1 MLNSSDLDKFILE
14 RTKKIAEARKE
25 INYKQQCLKLEYSP
39 RGADEKENKNVSNRT
54 SFQVLNQKKKEASR
68 NEKQISPL
76 QSNRQMPLL
85 PPVDILHE
93 SNASSVIETRRRHR
107 NPHGEV
113 ALVNCREL
121 EKQRLAS
128 VMASTTGSAVLG
140 GNSTQKSPQR
150 TRLVVAKP
158 LHVASSRQLEID
170 RLAKLFE
177 SSQESCLRNS
187 RIVADEYPKTTEQ
200 SPTACHTVCP
210 ALTTFSGD
218 DQLSRRE
225 NDLAEISVND
235 ADLSNNNDT
244 NEWIPSNL
252 NTSEQGSNQS
262 TTQQGNDCVDCLENE
277 NCLRKPTLSVS
288 VPGSLLIGV
297 GEYEA
302 KRNQLLKERRM
313 EFCDYMKQAHLKVR
327 NPRGEPQ
334 ISYCSHDVVRLKD
347 IATQTDDE
355 PPNPYLLEPD
365 DYRVMGGGLSLPTSP
380 EYSHRSRSPMRS
392 PRGRGNLDLHKSA
405 YCFPGI
411 SPSTPVFD
419 KPADEVGKPTSE
431 MYIRQYQYREELKK
445 QIEERQKL
453 EAERKERE
461 RLEEEAIE
469 RRVREQQE
477 KLRRQYEIE
486 EQERLDY
493 IMRRHIQD
501 DVLRQ
506 RLADIQLHDTR
517 EKPAGGKEKRM
528 RPVKVTHCSNQEPQ
542 PSQEDSNQVPA
553 AEPGDPVSQLIES
566 AEAMLKAPL
575 LAENDA
581 RLANNDARLA
591 NNDARVVD
599 NDARVT
605 HTACSVP
612 LPPPLP
618 PSPRLETHSV
628 AGRRQAD
635 EMLHE
640 PLLSPGDASPC
651 RRQPVL
657 KAVSPCVGVKPR
669 SNNDQI
675 VDNKWQ
681 VPLVEES
688 HIQPRAALGNYADQ
702 LHSSPDNVLTQLSS
716 FRRQLQMEHFKLIE
730 RMQQQSKRRSP

>member
-262 TTQQGNDCVDCLENE
+262 TTQ
-277 NCLRKPTLSVS
+277 
-288 VPGSLLIGV
+288 
-297 GEYEA
+297 
-302 KRNQLLKERRM
+302 
-313 EFCDYMKQAHLKVR
+313 QAHLKVR